1 MERKRRQAPHRTDW
15 SLIERDFLATGMS
28 YRDLAEKHGISQSA
42 VKKRAAAGRWQEQLL
57 ELKREEERKAAGA
70 RTEQILDL
78 RENRRAMLL
87 NTADDL
93 LEKLRQAL
101 DQLEPENTPALA
113 SLARTLKDL
122 RELQGLRKD
131 SLDLEEQQARI
142 EKLRSEIRKS
152 EDENGPAGVLILP
165 EIQETEEGETS

>member
-1 MERKRRQAPHRTDW
+1 MERKRKRIASKTDW
-15 SLIERDFLATGMS
+15 ELIERDFLACGMS
-28 YRDLAEKHGISQSA
+28 YRALAGKYGLSLSA
-42 VKKRAAAGRWQEQLL
+42 VQKRAAAGHWQDRLLALKQAEEQTAASRTEKLL
-57 ELKREEERKAAGA
+57 E
-70 RTEQILDL
+70 L

-131 SLDLEEQQARI
+131 ALDLEEQQARI
-142 EKLRSEIRKS
+142 RKMRSEIRKT
-152 EDENGPAGVLILP
+152 EEEETPAGVLILP
-165 EIQETEEGETS
+165 EIREPEDGETS

>member
-1 MERKRRQAPHRTDW
+1 MERKKNGTGRKMDW
-15 SLIERDFLATGMS
+15 EMVERDFLASGMS
-28 YRDLAEKHGISQSA
+28 YRALAEKYGLSLSS
-42 VKKRAAAGRWQEQLL
+42 VKKRAAAGHWQERLL
-57 ELKREEERKAAGA
+57 ALRREEEKAAQS
-70 RTEQILDL
+70 RTEKLLEL

-93 LEKLRQAL
+93 LEKLRLAL

-131 SLDLEEQQARI
+131 ALDLEEQQARI
-142 EKLRSEIRKS
+142 EKMRSEIRKTE
-152 EDENGPAGVLILP
+152 EDEAPAGVVILP
-165 EIQETEEGETS
+165 EIRLPEDGETS

>member
-1 MERKRRQAPHRTDW
+1 MERKRKRTAPKTDW
-15 SLIERDFLATGMS
+15 ELIERDFLASGMS
-28 YRDLAEKHGISQSA
+28 YRALAEKYGLSLSA
-42 VKKRAAAGRWQEQLL
+42 VQKRAAAGHWQERLL
-57 ELKREEERKAAGA
+57 ELRREEERSAQS
-70 RTEQILDL
+70 RTEKLLEL
-78 RENRRAMLL
+78 RESRRAILL

-131 SLDLEEQQARI
+131 ALDLEEQQARI
-142 EKLRSEIRKS
+142 EKMRSEIRKTE
-152 EDENGPAGVLILP
+152 EDEAPAGVLILP
-165 EIQETEEGETS
+165 EIRQPEDGKTS

>member
-1 MERKRRQAPHRTDW
+1 MERKRKGTAPKTDW
-15 SLIERDFLATGMS
+15 ELVERDFLASGMS
-28 YRDLAEKHGISQSA
+28 YRGLAEKYGLSLST
-42 VKKRAAAGRWQEQLL
+42 VKKRAAAGHWQERLL
-57 ELKREEERKAAGA
+57 AIRREEERDAQS
-70 RTEQILDL
+70 RTEKLLEL

-131 SLDLEEQQARI
+131 ALDLEEQQARI
-142 EKLRSEIRKS
+142 EKMRSEIRKTGE
-152 EDENGPAGVLILP
+152 EDAPAGVLILP
-165 EIQETEEGETS
+165 EIREPEDGEKS

>member
-1 MERKRRQAPHRTDW
+1 MERKKKGTAPKTDW
-15 SLIERDFLATGMS
+15 ELIERDFLASGMS
-28 YRDLAEKHGISQSA
+28 YRALAEKYGLSISSVQ
-42 VKKRAAAGRWQEQLL
+42 KRAAAGHWQERLL
-57 ELKREEERKAAGA
+57 ALRREEERAAQP
-70 RTEQILDL
+70 RTEKLLEL

-131 SLDLEEQQARI
+131 ALDLEEQQARI
-142 EKLRSEIRKS
+142 EKMRSEIRKTEEEEAS
-152 EDENGPAGVLILP
+152 AGVLILP
-165 EIQETEEGETS
+165 EIREPEDGKTS

>member
-1 MERKRRQAPHRTDW
+1 MERKRKETALKTDW
-15 SLIERDFLATGMS
+15 ELIERDFLASGMS
-28 YRDLAEKHGISQSA
+28 YRALAEKYGLSLSS
-42 VKKRAAAGRWQEQLL
+42 VKKRAAAGHWQERLL
-57 ELKREEERKAAGA
+57 ALKREEERAAESG
-70 RTEQILDL
+70 TEKLLEL
-78 RENRRAMLL
+78 RESRRAMLL

-131 SLDLEEQQARI
+131 ALDLEEQQARI
-142 EKLRSEIRKS
+142 EKLRSEIRKT
-152 EDENGPAGVLILP
+152 EEEEAPAGVLILP
-165 EIQETEEGETS
+165 EIREPEDGETS

>member
-1 MERKRRQAPHRTDW
+1 MERKKNGTAHKTDW
-15 SLIERDFLATGMS
+15 ELIERDFLASGMS
-28 YRDLAEKHGISQSA
+28 YRAVAEKYGLSLST
-42 VKKRAAAGRWQEQLL
+42 VKKRAASSHWQERLL
-57 ELKREEERKAAGA
+57 GLKREEERAAHC
-70 RTEQILDL
+70 RTEELLEL
-78 RENRRAMLL
+78 RENRRTLLL

-142 EKLRSEIRKS
+142 EKMRSEIRKS
-152 EDENGPAGVLILP
+152 EDEDSPSGVLILP
-165 EIQETEEGETS
+165 EIRETEDGETS

>member
-1 MERKRRQAPHRTDW
+1 MERKKKGTAPKTDW
-15 SLIERDFLATGMS
+15 ELIERDFLASGMS
-28 YRDLAEKHGISQSA
+28 YRALAEKYGLSISSVQ
-42 VKKRAAAGRWQEQLL
+42 KRAAAGHWQERLL
-57 ELKREEERKAAGA
+57 ALRREEERAAQP
-70 RTEQILDL
+70 RTEKLLEL

-131 SLDLEEQQARI
+131 ALDLEEQQARI
-142 EKLRSEIRKS
+142 EKMRSEIRKTEEEEAS
-152 EDENGPAGVLILP
+152 AGVLILP
-165 EIQETEEGETS
+165 EIREPEDGEKS

>member
-1 MERKRRQAPHRTDW
+1 MERKRKRTAPKTDW
-15 SLIERDFLATGMS
+15 ELIERDFLASGMS
-28 YRDLAEKHGISQSA
+28 YRALAEKYGLSLSA
-42 VKKRAAAGRWQEQLL
+42 VQKRAAAGHWQERLL
-57 ELKREEERKAAGA
+57 ELRREEERSAQS
-70 RTEQILDL
+70 RTEKLLEL
-78 RENRRAMLL
+78 RESRRAMLL

-131 SLDLEEQQARI
+131 ALDLEEQQARI
-142 EKLRSEIRKS
+142 EKMRSEIRKTE
-152 EDENGPAGVLILP
+152 EDEAPAGVLILP
-165 EIQETEEGETS
+165 EIRQPEDGKTS

>member
-1 MERKRRQAPHRTDW
+1 MERKKKGTAPKTDW
-15 SLIERDFLATGMS
+15 EMIEQDFLASGMS
-28 YRDLAEKHGISQSA
+28 YRALAEKHGLSLSS
-42 VKKRAAAGRWQEQLL
+42 VKKRAAARHWQERLL
-57 ELKREEERKAAGA
+57 ALRREEEKDAQS
-70 RTEQILDL
+70 RTEKLLEL

-101 DQLEPENTPALA
+101 NQLEPENTQALA

-131 SLDLEEQQARI
+131 ALDLEEQQARI
-142 EKLRSEIRKS
+142 EKMRSEIRKTE
-152 EDENGPAGVLILP
+152 EDEAPAGVLILP
-165 EIQETEEGETS
+165 EIRQPEDGETS

>member
-1 MERKRRQAPHRTDW
+1 MDRKRKGTAPKTDW
-15 SLIERDFLATGMS
+15 ELIERDFLASGMS
-28 YRDLAEKHGISQSA
+28 YRALAGKYGLSLSA
-42 VKKRAAAGRWQEQLL
+42 VKKRAAAGRWQERLL
-57 ELKREEERKAAGA
+57 SLKREEERAAES
-70 RTEQILDL
+70 RTEKLLEL
-78 RENRRAMLL
+78 RENRRALLL

-131 SLDLEEQQARI
+131 ALDLEEQQARI
-142 EKLRSEIRKS
+142 EKMRSEIRKT
-152 EDENGPAGVLILP
+152 EEEEAPAGVLILP
-165 EIQETEEGETS
+165 EIREVEDGKPS